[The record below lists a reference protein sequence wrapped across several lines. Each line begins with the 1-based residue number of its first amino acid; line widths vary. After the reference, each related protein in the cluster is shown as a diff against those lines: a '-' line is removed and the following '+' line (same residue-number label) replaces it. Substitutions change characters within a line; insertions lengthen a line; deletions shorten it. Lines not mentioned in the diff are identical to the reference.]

1 MYIRLY
7 TVHIQNTCDN
17 DDQNKTLFSH
27 NKVEIENTTK
37 NFISNKKRHS
47 LDYIHPCKSST
58 DDVKIQKSK
67 VQKRKKKSKHDNMGV
82 LIVIAMM
89 TK

>member
-1 MYIRLY
+1 MYIRLYIHLY
-7 TVHIQNTCDN
+7 TVHIQNTCDH

-37 NFISNKKRHS
+37 KKRHS
-47 LDYIHPCKSST
+47 LDYILPCKSST
-58 DDVKIQKSK
+58 DDFKIQKSK
-67 VQKRKKKSKHDNMGV
+67 VQKRNKKSKHDNMGV